1 VNDPLY
7 VAAVLVGCVLVAEWL
22 ARRTFLAHAG
32 AALIVIVVTAVV
44 ANVGLVPTQSNV
56 IYDGVFTYLAPLAI
70 FWLLLRVELRRVL
83 TAGLPLLG
91 LFFIGAAG
99 TVIGVLVG
107 MAVLPD
113 APFGASSP
121 AIAGMFAATYIGGS
135 ANLAAVALHYGVQ
148 EQATLYAGVMA
159 VDAGL
164 TAVWMAATIAIP
176 RWLGAA
182 GRRNEDAP
190 RSSERDPDREAIA
203 PIDLALLLALGLAA
217 LHVSGLV
224 ARLCASL
231 GLEVPSMIVLTAI
244 ALVLAQVPAV
254 ARLAGAR
261 ALGMFAVYVFLA
273 VIGALC
279 DVAALAGLG
288 EIGLRIAILAGTCIA
303 VHGVII
309 FGAARLLRLSPV
321 LAAIASQANIGGGTT
336 ALALARSLARD
347 DLVLPG
353 VLVGSVGTAIGT
365 FVGFWVVGLFG

>member
-1 VNDPLY
+1 MHDPIF
-7 VAAVLVGCVLVAEWL
+7 VAAVLAGCVLLSEWL

-32 AALIVIVVTAVV
+32 AALVVIVVAAIV
-44 ANVGLVPTQSNV
+44 ANVGIVPTAGHP
-56 IYDGVFTYLAPLAI
+56 IYDGVFTYVTPLAI

-83 TAGLPLLG
+83 QAGLPLLG
-91 LFFIGAAG
+91 LFFIGSAG
-99 TVIGVLVG
+99 TVLGVLAG
-107 MAVLPD
+107 MAILPD
-113 APFGASSP
+113 APFGDASAP
-121 AIAGMFAATYIGGS
+121 IGGMFAATYIGGS

-164 TAVWMAATIAIP
+164 TTVWMAATIAIP

-182 GRRNEDAP
+182 GRREGIDDSRP
-190 RSSERDPDREAIA
+190 VDPDREPIA
-203 PIDLALLLALGLAA
+203 PVDLAVLLGLGLAA
-217 LHVSGLV
+217 LHVSQRVAELV
-224 ARLCASL
+224 P
-231 GLEVPSMIVLTAI
+231 VPSMIVLTAI
-244 ALVLAQVPAV
+244 ALALAQVPAV

-288 EIGLRIAILAGTCIA
+288 ETGLRVAVLAGVCIA
-303 VHGVII
+303 VHGVIT
-309 FGAARLLRLSPV
+309 FGAARLLRLGPV
-321 LAAIASQANIGGGTT
+321 LGAIASQANVGGSTT

-347 DLVLPG
+347 DLVLPA

-365 FVGFWVVGLFG
+365 FVGFWVVGLLG

>member
-1 VNDPLY
+1 MNEPLY

-22 ARRTFLAHAG
+22 ARITFLAHAG

-44 ANVGLVPTQSNV
+44 ANFGLVPTQANV
-56 IYDGVFTYLAPLAI
+56 IYDGVFTYVAPLAI

-99 TVIGVLVG
+99 TVIGVFVG
-107 MAVLPD
+107 IALLPD

-121 AIAGMFAATYIGGS
+121 AIGGMFAATYIGGS

-164 TAVWMAATIAIP
+164 TTVWMAATIAIP

-182 GRRNEDAP
+182 GRRTEEAP
-190 RSSERDPDREAIA
+190 HASDRDPDREAIA
-203 PIDLALLLALGLAA
+203 PVDLALLLALGLAA

-224 ARLCASL
+224 ARLCASS
-231 GLEVPSMIVLTAI
+231 GIEVPTMIVLTVI

-261 ALGMFAVYVFLA
+261 ALGMLAVYVFLA

-288 EIGLRIAILAGTCIA
+288 EVGMRVAILAGTCIA

-365 FVGFWVVGLFG
+365 FVGFWVVGLLA

>member
-1 VNDPLY
+1 
-7 VAAVLVGCVLVAEWL
+7 
-22 ARRTFLAHAG
+22 
-32 AALIVIVVTAVV
+32 
-44 ANVGLVPTQSNV
+44 
-56 IYDGVFTYLAPLAI
+56 
-70 FWLLLRVELRRVL
+70 
-83 TAGLPLLG
+83 
-91 LFFIGAAG
+91 
-99 TVIGVLVG
+99 

-148 EQATLYAGVMA
+148 AQATLYAGVMA

-176 RWLGAA
+176 RWLCAA